1 MCACLFVLI
10 VFFFCVCVCMHVIQV
25 DIQQYTTTDGPSRS
39 VNTHVQILNQSG
51 RFSLHSQK
59 LLRVWLAYFD
69 QHAHAQI
76 T

>member
-1 MCACLFVLI
+1 MY
-10 VFFFCVCVCMHVIQV
+10 VIRV
-25 DIQQYTTTDGPSRS
+25 DIQQYTTTDGLSRS
-39 VNTHVQILNQSG
+39 VNTHVQILNRSS

-59 LLRVWLAYFD
+59 LLARVWLAYFD

>member
-10 VFFFCVCVCMHVIQV
+10 VFFFCVCMYVIRV

-39 VNTHVQILNQSG
+39 VNTHVQILNQSS

-59 LLRVWLAYFD
+59 LLARVAGLL
-69 QHAHAQI
+69 
-76 T
+76 